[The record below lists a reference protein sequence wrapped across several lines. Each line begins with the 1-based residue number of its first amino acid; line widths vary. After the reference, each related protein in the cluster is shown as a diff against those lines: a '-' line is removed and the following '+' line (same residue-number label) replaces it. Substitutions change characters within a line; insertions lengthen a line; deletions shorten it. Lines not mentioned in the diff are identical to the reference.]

1 MVETVIRD
9 VQDLARLLVVE
20 TVIEDAQE
28 LARLLVEIK
37 QDNQITKKDNFVKQ
51 VVLLNIHFYGKHT

>member
-1 MVETVIRD
+1 MLID

-20 TVIEDAQE
+20 IVIMDVQE

-37 QDNQITKKDNFVKQ
+37 QDNQTTWKDNPIKR
-51 VVLLNIHFYGKHT
+51 VVLLNIHFYGRYT